1 MNQINKVKKMTPQR
15 RPAPALTSALLLAL
29 YGGSALA
36 QTAPTPDAGQVLR
49 DLQQTPSPVV
59 PQAVPLQ
66 RIDESATPA
75 PSDQAKVLVKSVVF
89 TGNQEVPSTAL
100 QPLVASLVGSEQS
113 LAQLNAAARRI
124 TAYYRRDG
132 FAVARAYLPAQ
143 DITNGTITIS
153 VIEGRISSYRVNN
166 TSLLSDATANAYIGD
181 VKTGDVI
188 RSEHIDRG
196 LLLLQDTPGV
206 SSSRATL
213 QPGASVGTSEL
224 LIEVNPASRYNGSV
238 VVDNYGSRY
247 TGEYRVGANL
257 NLASPLGRG
266 DQLSFSALTS
276 GSGLNFGRLAYQI
289 PVGSDGL
296 RVGAAYFD
304 TRYKL
309 GKEFSALLANGT
321 ARSTSVFATYP
332 FIRSQMRNLSGTVA
346 VEKKDLNDRVDATA
360 TQTGKK
366 IGVTTL
372 GLSGNMQDALGGGG
386 ISSFDLSLVMGK
398 LAIQSP
404 TALTID
410 NASARTNGSYNR
422 VSYNLNRLQRL
433 SNSTLLAAGFSG
445 QFASKNLDSSEKF
458 SLGGLNGVRA
468 QPQGEASGDEG
479 FRGSIELRQA
489 FTPNIQGTL
498 FYDFGSITKI
508 NKTPFGAAAANSRNL
523 SGAGFGVNAN
533 FGKVLVR
540 SALAWRVDGG
550 LPTSLP
556 ASQVRTPT
564 LLLQATIAF

>member
-1 MNQINKVKKMTPQR
+1 MTLKHIPLS
-15 RPAPALTSALLLAL
+15 ALTPTVLLAL
-29 YGGSALA
+29 YGSSVLA
-36 QTAPTPDAGQVLR
+36 QSAPAPNAGQVLR

-66 RIDESATPA
+66 RIDESAA
-75 PSDQAKVLVKSVVF
+75 PSPGEQAKVLVKSVVI
-89 TGNQEVPSTAL
+89 TGNQEVPSSAL
-100 QPLVASLVGSEQS
+100 QPLVASLSGSEQT

-124 TAYYRRDG
+124 TAYYRREG

-166 TSLLSDATANAYIGD
+166 TSLLSDAAANAYIGE

-224 LIEVNPASRYNGSV
+224 LIEVNPASPWNGSMV
-238 VVDNYGSRY
+238 ADNYGSRY

-257 NLASPLGRG
+257 NLVSPLGRG

-276 GSGLNFGRLAYQI
+276 GSGLSFGRLAYQI
-289 PVGSDGL
+289 PVGSNGL

-309 GKEFSALLANGT
+309 GREFSTLLANGT
-321 ARSTSVFATYP
+321 ARSTSVFAAYP

-346 VEKKDLNDRVDATA
+346 VEKKDLNDRVDATG

-372 GLSGNMQDALGGGG
+372 GLSGNMQDALWGGG
-386 ISSFDLSLVMGK
+386 ISSFDLSLVMGR

-410 NASARTNGSYNR
+410 NASAKTNGSYSR
-422 VSYNLNRLQRL
+422 VGYSLNRLQRL
-433 SNSTLLAAGFSG
+433 GNSTLLAAGFSG
-445 QFASKNLDSSEKF
+445 QFAGKNLDSSEKF

-498 FYDFGSITKI
+498 FYDFGSITRI
-508 NKTPFGAAAANSRNL
+508 NKTPFGAVAANSRNL
-523 SGAGFGVNAN
+523 SGAGFGMNAT
-533 FGKVLVR
+533 FGTVLVR
-540 SALAWRVDGG
+540 TALAWRVDGG

>member
-1 MNQINKVKKMTPQR
+1 MTLKHIP
-15 RPAPALTSALLLAL
+15 LSALPPTVLLAL
-29 YGGSALA
+29 YGSSVLA
-36 QTAPTPDAGQVLR
+36 QSAPAPNAGQVLR

-66 RIDESATPA
+66 RIDESAA
-75 PSDQAKVLVKSVVF
+75 PSPGEQAKVLVKSVVI
-89 TGNQEVPSTAL
+89 TGNQEVPSSAL
-100 QPLVASLVGSEQS
+100 QPLVASLSGSEQT

-124 TAYYRRDG
+124 TAYYRREG

-143 DITNGTITIS
+143 DITNGVITIS

-166 TSLLSDATANAYIGD
+166 TSLLSDARANAYIGD
-181 VKTGDVI
+181 IKTGDVI

-224 LIEVNPASRYNGSV
+224 LIEVNPASPYNGSV
-238 VVDNYGSRY
+238 VADNYGSRY

-289 PVGSDGL
+289 PVGSNGL

-309 GKEFSALLANGT
+309 GKEFANLLANGT
-321 ARSTSVFATYP
+321 ARSTSVFAAYP

-346 VEKKDLNDRVDATA
+346 VEKKDLNDRVDATG
-360 TQTGKK
+360 TQTKKK

-372 GLSGNMQDALGGGG
+372 GLSGNMQDALWGGG
-386 ISSFDLSLVMGK
+386 ISSFDLSLVMGR
-398 LAIQSP
+398 LAIHSP

-410 NASARTNGSYNR
+410 NASAKTNGSYSR
-422 VSYNLNRLQRL
+422 VGYSLNRLQRL
-433 SNSTLLAAGFSG
+433 GNSTLLAAGFSG
-445 QFASKNLDSSEKF
+445 QFSGKNLDSSEKF

-498 FYDFGSITKI
+498 FYDFGSITRI
-508 NKTPFGAAAANSRNL
+508 NKTPFGAVAANSRNL
-523 SGAGFGVNAN
+523 SGAGFGMNAT

-540 SALAWRVDGG
+540 TALAWRVDGG

>member
-1 MNQINKVKKMTPQR
+1 MKKMTLKCVPFATLT
-15 RPAPALTSALLLAL
+15 PAVLMALS
-29 YGGSALA
+29 GSSVVA

-49 DLQQTPSPVV
+49 GLQQRPSPAV

-66 RIDESATPA
+66 RIDEAAVPA
-75 PSDQAKVLVKSVVF
+75 PGDQARVLVRSVVI
-89 TGNQEVPSTAL
+89 TGNQEVPASAL
-100 QPLVASLVGSEQS
+100 QPLVSDLVGSEQT

-124 TAYYRRDG
+124 TAYYRRLG

-143 DITNGTITIS
+143 DITNGVIS
-153 VIEGRISSYRVNN
+153 IAVIEGRISSYRVNN
-166 TSLLSDATANAYIGD
+166 TSLLSDAAANAYIGGI
-181 VKTGDVI
+181 KPGDVI

-224 LIEVNPASRYNGSV
+224 LIEVNPASPYNGSV
-238 VVDNYGSRY
+238 VMDNYGSRY
-247 TGEYRVGANL
+247 TGEYRLGGNF

-276 GSGLNFGRLAYQI
+276 GSGLNFGRLAYQV
-289 PVGSDGL
+289 PVGSNGL

-309 GKEFSALLANGT
+309 GQEFASLLANGT
-321 ARSTSVFATYP
+321 ARSTSIFAAYP
-332 FIRSQMRNLSGTVA
+332 FMRSQMRNLSGTA
-346 VEKKDLNDRVDATA
+346 AIEKKDLNDRVDATG

-366 IGVTTL
+366 ISVTTL
-372 GLSGNMQDALGGGG
+372 GLSGNMQDALWGGG
-386 ISSFDLSLVMGK
+386 ISSFDLGFELGK

-404 TALTID
+404 TALAID
-410 NASARTNGSYNR
+410 NASARTNGSYSR
-422 VSYNLNRLQRL
+422 VAYSLNRLQRL
-433 SNSTLLAAGFSG
+433 GNSTLLAASFSG
-445 QFASKNLDSSEKF
+445 QFAGKNLDSSEKI

-479 FRGSIELRQA
+479 FKGSLELRQA
-489 FTPNIQGTL
+489 LTPNIQGTL
-498 FYDFGSITKI
+498 FYDFGSITRI
-508 NKTPFGAAAANSRNL
+508 NKTPFGAPAASSRNL
-523 SGAGFGVNAN
+523 SGAGIGVNAT

-540 SALAWRVDGG
+540 SALAWRLDGG

>member
-1 MNQINKVKKMTPQR
+1 MTLKH
-15 RPAPALTSALLLAL
+15 RPFSALTSAVLLAL
-29 YGGSALA
+29 YGGSVLA
-36 QTAPTPDAGQVLR
+36 QTAPAPNAGQVLR
-49 DLQQTPSPVV
+49 DLQQTPSPAV

-66 RIDESATPA
+66 RIDESATPV
-75 PSDQAKVLVKSVVF
+75 PGDQAKVLVKSVVI
-89 TGNQEVPSTAL
+89 TGNQEIPSAEL
-100 QPLVASLVGSEQS
+100 QPLVASLVGSEQT

-124 TAYYRRDG
+124 TAYYRSKG

-143 DITNGTITIS
+143 DITDGTITIS
-153 VIEGRISSYRVNN
+153 VIEGRISSYRVSN

-188 RSEHIDRG
+188 RSENIDRG

-238 VVDNYGSRY
+238 VLDNYGSRY

-309 GKEFSALLANGT
+309 GKEFAALLANGT
-321 ARSTSVFATYP
+321 ARSTSVFAAYP
-332 FIRSQMRNLSGTVA
+332 FIRSQMRNLSGTLSY
-346 VEKKDLNDRVDATA
+346 EDKNLNDRVDSTA

-366 IGVTTL
+366 IGVASL
-372 GLSGNMQDALGGGG
+372 GLSGNMQDALWGGG

-410 NASARTNGSYNR
+410 SASARTNGSYNR
-422 VSYNLNRLQRL
+422 VSYSLNRLQRL

-445 QFASKNLDSSEKF
+445 QFAGKNLDSSEKF

-556 ASQVRTPT
+556 ASQVRNPT
-564 LLLQATIAF
+564 LLLQATLAF